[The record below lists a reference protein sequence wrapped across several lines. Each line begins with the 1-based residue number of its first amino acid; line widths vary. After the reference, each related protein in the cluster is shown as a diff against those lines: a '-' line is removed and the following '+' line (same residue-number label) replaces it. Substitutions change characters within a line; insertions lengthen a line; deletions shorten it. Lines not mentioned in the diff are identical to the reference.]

1 MRVAAHLV
9 RGGRSLG
16 HKRTLPEEDTSVTH
30 NSYGPH
36 ILLFSFHSFIFD
48 FFQLEE
54 YPLHKLHSVELSDG
68 CSQTHSE
75 ETETPFVNR
84 LLKMLTGIIFLHSH
98 NIFSIS
104 SFKLATAYW
113 LDTAGHP
120 SLDSSDCSSISPFST
135 HFVSQSSN
143 ESPGPC
149 PHLRARVKNAHPQIN
164 DRVRVNREWWRRRNL
179 PSSQSA
185 VAALS
190 SRGRGNPA
198 PQEVSLQ
205 FQSFKVFPQSFK
217 ISKSS
222 LKVSK
227 SPLRK
232 RVGETVIQHA
242 KSLKLHTTGKL
253 KHVLIWF
260 QQCSYHIQ
268 TGGLGISTLYSTLIG
283 NSFFLVPHQQP
294 IGGNIIEEMPPMSRS
309 RPCNED
315 LRSRTF
321 FTASRVS
328 VAVGHM
334 FFCQDLICHK
344 T

>member
-16 HKRTLPEEDTSVTH
+16 HEHTLPEEDTSVTQ

-54 YPLHKLHSVELSDG
+54 YPFHKLRSVELSDG

-75 ETETPFVNR
+75 ETETAFVNR

-143 ESPGPC
+143 ESPGPW

-164 DRVRVNREWWRRRNL
+164 DRVRVNRE
-179 PSSQSA
+179 
-185 VAALS
+185 
-190 SRGRGNPA
+190 
-198 PQEVSLQ
+198 
-205 FQSFKVFPQSFK
+205 
-217 ISKSS
+217 
-222 LKVSK
+222 
-227 SPLRK
+227 
-232 RVGETVIQHA
+232 
-242 KSLKLHTTGKL
+242 
-253 KHVLIWF
+253 
-260 QQCSYHIQ
+260 
-268 TGGLGISTLYSTLIG
+268 
-283 NSFFLVPHQQP
+283 
-294 IGGNIIEEMPPMSRS
+294 
-309 RPCNED
+309 
-315 LRSRTF
+315 
-321 FTASRVS
+321 
-328 VAVGHM
+328 
-334 FFCQDLICHK
+334 
-344 T
+344 

>member
-9 RGGRSLG
+9 PGGRSLG
-16 HKRTLPEEDTSVTH
+16 HEHTLPEEDTSVTH

-54 YPLHKLHSVELSDG
+54 YPFHKLRSVELSDG

-164 DRVRVNREWWRRRNL
+164 DRVRVNRE
-179 PSSQSA
+179 
-185 VAALS
+185 
-190 SRGRGNPA
+190 
-198 PQEVSLQ
+198 
-205 FQSFKVFPQSFK
+205 
-217 ISKSS
+217 
-222 LKVSK
+222 
-227 SPLRK
+227 
-232 RVGETVIQHA
+232 
-242 KSLKLHTTGKL
+242 
-253 KHVLIWF
+253 
-260 QQCSYHIQ
+260 
-268 TGGLGISTLYSTLIG
+268 
-283 NSFFLVPHQQP
+283 
-294 IGGNIIEEMPPMSRS
+294 
-309 RPCNED
+309 
-315 LRSRTF
+315 
-321 FTASRVS
+321 
-328 VAVGHM
+328 
-334 FFCQDLICHK
+334 
-344 T
+344 